1 METLIATATF
11 GLEAVVSR
19 ELAALGYEART
30 LRPGWLAFEGDA
42 SAIARANLWL
52 RASDR
57 LLIEMGAFPAND
69 FGALF
74 DQTAAIEWERYLP
87 PNASFPVRGRS
98 VKSQLS
104 SVPACQSIVKKA
116 IVERLKKAHHTET
129 LPEDGPTFTVEVA
142 LLNDQAT
149 LTLDTSGA
157 GLHKRGYRDL
167 AGVAPLKET
176 LAAGLLLL
184 SFWDRERPFLDPF
197 CGTGTLPIEAALIGR
212 NRAPGALRGFAAES
226 WPTLPAKVWTE
237 ARDEA
242 RALEAPPFPAPLEGS
257 DMDQKTLSLAR
268 RHAKKA
274 GVDEDVRFETRAFR
288 DIENERE
295 YGCIVTNPPY
305 GDRMGDRETVRTLYR
320 SIPQVL
326 RRFPTWS
333 HYILTSQRELEVQVG
348 QKADRRR
355 KLYNG
360 RIECTYFQFYGPRP
374 GGAAAEPAFGGVDQK
389 GARQVEIFA
398 NRLKKRARHLRKWP
412 TKRGIDAF
420 RIYDRD
426 IKEVPL
432 TIDRYGEL
440 LLVSPTSRAARTRTK
455 AEQAD
460 WVDQIVKAASV
471 TLDVPLEKI
480 IVTGSDAPV
489 RSAEVHENGMSFEVR
504 LSGET
509 ESGLP
514 LDGRVLRERLRASAS
529 GKHVLVLPSRS
540 GTFSVAAALG
550 GATSVVSYDPD
561 AAAHAWAK
569 RNFALNGVELS
580 PHRFVMTLDGSARY
594 ELIVIDGLDGVD
606 GPKSDKT
613 IQLAQRLVAKDGT
626 LFVLTRERHRVA
638 DAEDV
643 TSSMLPEDF
652 RSRRHFRCFRWQPK
666 ARHTRVVE

>member
-19 ELAALGYEART
+19 ELAALGYDART

-42 SAIARANLWL
+42 RAIARANLWL
-52 RASDR
+52 RAYDR
-57 LLIEMGAFPAND
+57 LLIEMGAFPAMD

-74 DQTAAIEWERYLP
+74 DQMAAIEWERYLP
-87 PNASFPVRGRS
+87 PNAGFPVRGRS

-104 SVPACQSIVKKA
+104 SVPACQSVVKKA
-116 IVERLKKAHHTET
+116 IVERLKKAHRTET

-212 NRAPGALRGFAAES
+212 NRAPGALRSFAAES

-242 RALEAPPFPAPLEGS
+242 RALEEPPFPAPLEGS
-257 DMDQKTLSLAR
+257 DVDQTTLSLAR

-288 DIENERE
+288 DVESERE

-305 GDRMGDRETVRTLYR
+305 GDRMGDRDTVRALYR

-374 GGAAAEPAFGGVDQK
+374 GGPAAEPAFGGVDQK
-389 GARQVEIFA
+389 GARQVKIFA
-398 NRLKKRARHLRKWP
+398 NRLRKRARHLRKWP
-412 TKRGIDAF
+412 TKRRIDAF
-420 RIYDRD
+420 RLYDRD

-460 WVDQIVKAASV
+460 WLDRIVKAASV
-471 TLDVPLEKI
+471 TLDVPLEN
-480 IVTGSDAPV
+480 IVITGSDASL

-514 LDGRVLRERLRASAS
+514 LDGRLLRERLRASAS

-580 PHRFVMTLDGSARY
+580 PHRFTATLDGSPRY
-594 ELIVIDGLDGVD
+594 ELIVVD
-606 GPKSDKT
+606 GPESDKT
-613 IQLAQRLVAKDGT
+613 IELAQRLVAKDGT

-652 RSRRHFRCFRWQPK
+652 RSRRHFRCFRWRPGR
-666 ARHTRVVE
+666 AAPA